1 MYEKMA
7 SHMGVTNGG
16 DGDMST
22 GPKYL
27 LGSVPLKICELFNIL
42 IQFLFESNQFMP
54 LVRRRELHSLLNAP
68 SVPFKKLDYFNFAIG
83 DRIGSGADRNR
94 TSAHRTVDFR
104 SPFHIGSVSRRAERK
119 RSSIHLTWGLPIR
132 LRSDHVTFRM

>member
-1 MYEKMA
+1 
-7 SHMGVTNGG
+7 
-16 DGDMST
+16 
-22 GPKYL
+22 
-27 LGSVPLKICELFNIL
+27 
-42 IQFLFESNQFMP
+42 MP

-68 SVPFKKLDYFNFAIG
+68 LRSKKLDYFNFAIG

-104 SPFHIGSVSRRAERK
+104 FPFHIGSVSRRAERK

-132 LRSDHVTFRM
+132 LRSDHVPFRM